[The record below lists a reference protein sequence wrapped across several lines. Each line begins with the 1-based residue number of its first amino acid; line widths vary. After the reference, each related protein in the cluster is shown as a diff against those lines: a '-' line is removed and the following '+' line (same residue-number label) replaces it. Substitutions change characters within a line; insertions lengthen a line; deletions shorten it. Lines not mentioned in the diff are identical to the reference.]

1 MLGVA
6 RDACCLDAL
15 AWPWFTQCAPVAIC
29 RHQDAGCTALP
40 VADCAAPCAM
50 QQAPSEHRD
59 HRACGPRQDHA
70 DGRHHQGQALRC
82 VGQSGCATWSR
93 ALDAVWPSVARWLLP
108 LRSIPLGPA
117 CFRLAD
123 CSWSLATP
131 ECALLWLQVLS
142 EQGQAKAVAFNEIDK
157 APEEKARGITIATVS
172 APPLLGTWPSPS
184 ALLCSLSASLR
195 CLRGPRL
202 LLTVCCAGGVCR
214 PMWSTRRISATTPTW
229 TVPATLTTS
238 R

>member
-1 MLGVA
+1 VRLLVRCSKPHLNIGTIGHVDHGKTTLTAAITKVRPCVA
-6 RDACCLDAL
+6 LYN
-15 AWPWFTQCAPVAIC
+15 
-29 RHQDAGCTALP
+29 
-40 VADCAAPCAM
+40 
-50 QQAPSEHRD
+50 
-59 HRACGPRQDHA
+59 
-70 DGRHHQGQALRC
+70 QG
-82 VGQSGCATWSR
+82 ATWSR
-93 ALDAVWPSVARWLLP
+93 AWDAVLPSVAHWLLP
-108 LRSIPLGPA
+108 LRGIPLGPA

-123 CSWSLATP
+123 CSWSPATP

-184 ALLCSLSASLR
+184 PLLCSLSASLR

-202 LLTVCCAGGVCR
+202 LLTVCCGGVVCR

-229 TVPATLTTS
+229 TVPAMPTTS